1 MGEIIQHCQQIFLS
15 QAFDI
20 AVVNLMHSSLWDCT
34 GIRMYVWPAASEV
47 RVQIL
52 GILQKLEPYRP
63 VIVPLSSLEQAELN
77 INDDMHVA
85 G

>member
-1 MGEIIQHCQQIFLS
+1 
-15 QAFDI
+15 
-20 AVVNLMHSSLWDCT
+20 
-34 GIRMYVWPAASEV
+34 MYVWPAASEV